1 MNIILCVS
9 ILPEEWRS
17 SWKIKGTEKFGKIK
31 KAVAK
36 KKCSS
41 LFVYNGTIF
50 TELWRRTLLLWSSAD
65 CG

>member
-17 SWKIKGTEKFGKIK
+17 SWKIKGTEKFGKMK

-36 KKCSS
+36 KMQQPFC
-41 LFVYNGTIF
+41 V
-50 TELWRRTLLLWSSAD
+50 
-65 CG
+65 